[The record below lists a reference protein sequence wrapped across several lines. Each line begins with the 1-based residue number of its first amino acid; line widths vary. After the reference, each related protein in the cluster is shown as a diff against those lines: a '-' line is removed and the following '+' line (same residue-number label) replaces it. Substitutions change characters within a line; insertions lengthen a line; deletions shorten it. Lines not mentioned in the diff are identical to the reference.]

1 LQGEK
6 YLGKYLFKVSLVEN
20 IMSVSNGN
28 KFVEVFDSSVPSV
41 SVIMNC
47 LNCEKYLR
55 EAIDSVFAQTY
66 ENWEIIFWE
75 DSASKD
81 NSEKIAKS
89 YGNKLR
95 YFRSDV
101 SLPLYGSRNLAVQK
115 ARGKYIAILDCDDI
129 WLPTKLEEQIPLLE
143 QDEKVGLVYSDCYL
157 FNEKGREKRSFISKK
172 PHRGNIF
179 SELLMESFINTQTV
193 VIRRKAFESLKTF
206 FDGRL
211 IMTGDYD
218 AYLRICH
225 RWKADYVDKPLAR
238 YRVHRNSKSWKDGR
252 ELITVELDLIIGNL
266 SESVSEFEER
276 YKKEVRLLKRR
287 RDIQLSL
294 LDWENGDKKRARN
307 RIYTYI
313 NDSISYQILYLLTYL
328 SFQYIYYPCYRLYT
342 KDLMAD

>member
-1 LQGEK
+1 
-6 YLGKYLFKVSLVEN
+6 
-20 IMSVSNGN
+20 MSVLNDKQDRKSHY
-28 KFVEVFDSSVPSV
+28 SSAPTV

-66 ENWEIIFWE
+66 EDWEIIFWE
-75 DSASKD
+75 DNASKD
-81 NSEKIAKS
+81 NSENIAKS

-101 SLPLYGSRNLAVQK
+101 SLPLYGSRNLAVQET
-115 ARGKYIAILDCDDI
+115 RGKYIAILDCDDI

-143 QDEKVGLVYSDCYL
+143 QGEEIGLVYSDCYL
-157 FNEKGREKRSFISKK
+157 FNEKGKEKRSFKSKK

-179 SELLMESFINTQTV
+179 SELLLESFINTQTV
-193 VIRRKAFESLKTF
+193 VIRKKAFESLNTF

-211 IMTGDYD
+211 IMAGDYD
-218 AYLRICH
+218 AYLRISY

-238 YRVHRNSKSWKDGR
+238 YRVHRKSKSWKDGR
-252 ELITVELDLIIGNL
+252 ELITVELDLIIENL
-266 SESVSEFEER
+266 NKSVSGFEEK
-276 YKKEVRLLKRR
+276 YKEEVRLLKRR

-294 LDWENGDKKRARN
+294 LDWENGNKKKARK
-307 RIYTYI
+307 RIYNYI
-313 NDSISYQILYLLTYL
+313 HDSMSCQILYLLTYL

>member
-1 LQGEK
+1 
-6 YLGKYLFKVSLVEN
+6 
-20 IMSVSNGN
+20 MSVSIESQSG
-28 KFVEVFDSSVPSV
+28 ELHSSSVPTV

-66 ENWEIIFWE
+66 EDWEIIFWE
-75 DSASKD
+75 DNASKD
-81 NSEKIAKS
+81 DSETIARS
-89 YGNKLR
+89 YGDKLR

-115 ARGKYIAILDCDDI
+115 AGGKYIAILDCDDI
-129 WLPTKLEEQIPLLE
+129 WLPTKLEEQISLLE
-143 QDEKVGLVYSDCYL
+143 QDEEVGLVYSDCCL
-157 FNEKGREKRSFISKK
+157 FNEKGREKRSFKFKK

-193 VIRRKAFESLKTF
+193 VIRTKAFESLNNF

-211 IMTGDYD
+211 IMAGDYD
-218 AYLRICH
+218 AYLRICY

-238 YRVHRNSKSWKDGR
+238 YRVHRKSKSWKDGR
-252 ELITVELDLIIGNL
+252 ELITVELDLIIENL
-266 SESVSEFEER
+266 NTSVSGFEEK
-276 YKKEVRLLKRR
+276 YKEEVRLLKRR

-294 LDWENGDKKRARN
+294 LDWENGNKKKARK

-313 NDSISYQILYLLTYL
+313 HDSMSYQILYLLTYL